1 MARRSFEGP
10 YLINKGGI
18 RRESATTPWA
28 DSGSPEGS
36 ATAAVLTALC
46 SLDVCPPYLLNM
58 GLREHALQDSG
69 CDALNPK
76 LSG

>member
-10 YLINKGGI
+10 YLLNKGGI

-46 SLDVCPPYLLNM
+46 SLDVCPIC
-58 GLREHALQDSG
+58 LREHALQDSG

>member
-1 MARRSFEGP
+1 MARRSFEGI
-10 YLINKGGI
+10 LGI

-46 SLDVCPPYLLNM
+46 SLDVC
-58 GLREHALQDSG
+58 
-69 CDALNPK
+69 
-76 LSG
+76 LSYPVDGPLACPRIS

>member
-1 MARRSFEGP
+1 MTRRSFEGI
-10 YLINKGGI
+10 LGI
-18 RRESATTPWA
+18 RRETATTAWA

-46 SLDVCPPYLLNM
+46 SLDVCPIC
-58 GLREHALQDSG
+58 LREHALQDSG

>member
-1 MARRSFEGP
+1 MTRRSFEGL
-10 YLINKGGI
+10 YLLNKGGI
-18 RRESATTPWA
+18 RRETATTAWA
-28 DSGSPEGS
+28 GSGSPEGS

-46 SLDVCPPYLLNM
+46 SLDVCPPEFINT
-58 GLREHALQDSG
+58 GLREHALQDSR